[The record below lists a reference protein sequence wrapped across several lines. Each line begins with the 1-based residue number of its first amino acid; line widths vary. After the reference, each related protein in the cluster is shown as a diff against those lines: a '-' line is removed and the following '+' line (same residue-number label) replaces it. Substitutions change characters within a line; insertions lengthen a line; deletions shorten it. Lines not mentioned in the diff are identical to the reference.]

1 MAISAHYCTTDHNCT
16 NGQQC
21 TNGYLCNNSHHWQ
34 PHANRVFS
42 DNQCARYLTL
52 SLGTVSQ
59 TWRQTIKWYQ
69 MAQSFKKTEATKC
82 YQMAQ
87 SVKNTEATIKKLY
100 SSPCDGGGWPV
111 SSSLCLLHDKL
122 FLDFPLKITSNVTLA
137 KPGGWL
143 VIRANIFTLHGLD
156 CQGVLKL
163 LCFTATISC
172 YHMSAES
179 LHDLVESQ
187 VWEYP
192 SGRTLL
198 SDRWVEI
205 SQKRM

>member
-1 MAISAHYCTTDHNCT
+1 MYPISHIILRYGVTNMEANHKIIPKEHVFKKTGTTK
-16 NGQQC
+16 
-21 TNGYLCNNSHHWQ
+21 Y
-34 PHANRVFS
+34 
-42 DNQCARYLTL
+42 
-52 SLGTVSQ
+52 
-59 TWRQTIKWYQ
+59 YQ
-69 MAQSFKKTEATKC
+69 MAQSFK
-82 YQMAQ
+82 
-87 SVKNTEATIKKLY
+87 NTEATITNLY
-100 SSPCDGGGWPV
+100 SSPYDGDGWLV
-111 SSSLCLLHDKL
+111 SSSLSLLHDKL
-122 FLDFPLKITSNVTLA
+122 FLHFPLKITSNVTLA

-143 VIRANIFTLHGLD
+143 VIRANIFALHVLD

-198 SDRWVEI
+198 FDCWVEI
-205 SQKRM
+205 NQKRM